1 MVNHPETMLELETGR
16 DPMRPIV
23 DLKFSFDRAMES
35 TLEDQGYEIVEN
47 VDVSALVWGPTLGK
61 HKRCLLW
68 KYCLKIEKTEYVPAM
83 NARCATKL
91 SSSSCSSCFSLRA
104 IGWDGTRGFLT
115 FLAII

>member
-1 MVNHPETMLELETGR
+1 MLICHLRLNRFHKKHTKPGESLVNHPETLLELETGR

-23 DLKFSFDRAMES
+23 DLKFSFDRVMES

-68 KYCLKIEKTEYVPAM
+68 KYCLKIEKTEYVPA
-83 NARCATKL
+83 
-91 SSSSCSSCFSLRA
+91 
-104 IGWDGTRGFLT
+104 IPVV
-115 FLAII
+115 